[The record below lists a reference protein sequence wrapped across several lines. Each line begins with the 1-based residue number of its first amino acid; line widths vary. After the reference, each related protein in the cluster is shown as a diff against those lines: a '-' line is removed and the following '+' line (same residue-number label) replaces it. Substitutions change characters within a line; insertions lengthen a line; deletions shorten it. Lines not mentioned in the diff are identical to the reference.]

1 VKSPRKRQKTFAFL
15 GAGVEIEP
23 QVKQQQKAMVKDKV
37 EETFEQ
43 YQERTKDQVFRFM
56 ELPGGIF
63 KIAQHVC

>member
-1 VKSPRKRQKTFAFL
+1 
-15 GAGVEIEP
+15 VEIEP